1 MSSQRQYRTDAH
13 TDEEIRVAVEELLG
27 KMTLKEKL
35 GQMTQHP
42 GFDVSAI
49 GAEIKS
55 QPLSKLVKDGA
66 VGSQIAVIPLKDIPR
81 VIREMQKIAVEES
94 RLGIPMLFCQDVI
107 HGYQTVFPIPLAWS
121 CSFNPELIKKC
132 QQIAAK
138 EASTVGI
145 GLGFSP
151 MVDIAHDG
159 RWGRIAEG
167 AGEDPYLG
175 SLIAKAHVEGFQGE
189 SLAKPDT
196 IAACVKHYLGYGA
209 AEAGRDY
216 NTCEFSETALRNT
229 YLPPFKAAV
238 EAGVISLMT
247 AFNVINGVPAV
258 GNKKLCKDLL
268 RDELGFKGVI
278 ISDYAAVDELI
289 VHGAAEDGADA
300 ARLSVNATLDIE
312 MSTTQIIE
320 HAEHLIQEGKITIDQ
335 IDDATKRVL
344 TLKYKLGLMEDPY
357 RYIKD
362 DEIQKVIYCKEHL
375 DVSRDLARKSIV
387 LLENKNETLPL
398 KKEQKVALVGP
409 FSNSR
414 DLLGPWQFSDFK
426 EKVPTVLEGLKEKG
440 FNVVGQEDG
449 SECLKPIEG
458 GIEKAV
464 ALAKQ
469 SDVVVL
475 CVGEHSEM
483 SGEAACRLNITVP
496 EPQFKLAEAIVETG
510 KPVVVVLNNGR
521 PLILKWFKEHCAAIV
536 ETWKLG
542 SMAGHAIADVL
553 VGDYN
558 PSGKLTVTFPEHPG
572 QIPLYYNHFNT
583 GRPCLT
589 HNNEKYLSKYIDGF
603 NEPLYSFGYGL
614 SYTKFEITDL
624 KLSANKI
631 NFGEKL
637 KVTANVANTGKVAG
651 EETVQ
656 LYIHDIAG
664 SVVRPVIELKGF
676 KKIFLQPGEKKE
688 VQFELSEKDFRFYN
702 QDNVYAAEP
711 GKFEV
716 YVGNCSEK
724 THLLKGNF
732 ELTNKSS

>member
-1 MSSQRQYRTDAH
+1 MSAQRQYRTDAH
-13 TDEEIRVAVEELLG
+13 TDEEIRAAVEELLG

-42 GFDVSAI
+42 GMDVSAI
-49 GAEIKS
+49 GADIKS
-55 QPLSKLVKDGA
+55 APLLQLVKEGA
-66 VGSQIAVIPLKDIPR
+66 VGSQIAVIPLDKIPK
-81 VIREMQKIAVEES
+81 ILRETQRIAVEES

-107 HGYQTVFPIPLAWS
+107 HGYQTVFPIPLGWS
-121 CSFNPELIKKC
+121 CSFNPELIKKA

-138 EASTVGI
+138 EASSIGI
-145 GLGFSP
+145 SLGFSP
-151 MVDIAHDG
+151 MVDIAHDP
-159 RWGRIAEG
+159 RWGRISEG

-175 SLIAKAHVEGFQGE
+175 SLIAKAHVEGFQGD

-238 EAGVISLMT
+238 EAGVDSLMT

-289 VHGAAEDGADA
+289 VHGNAEDGADA

-312 MSTTQIIE
+312 MSTTHIIE
-320 HAEHLIQEGKITIDQ
+320 NAEQLIKENKITLDEINE
-335 IDDATKRVL
+335 ATRRIL

-357 RYIKD
+357 RYFKD
-362 DEIQKVIYCKEHL
+362 DQKDKIIYCKEHL
-375 DVSRDLARKSIV
+375 EVARDLARRSIV
-387 LLENKNETLPL
+387 LLENKNEVLPL
-398 KKEQKVALVGP
+398 KKDQKVAVIGP
-409 FSNSR
+409 FGNSR

-426 EKVPTVLEGLKEKG
+426 DKVPTVVEALKERG
-440 FNVVGQEDG
+440 VNVVGHEDG
-449 SECLKPIEG
+449 SDVLKPIDG

-469 SDVVVL
+469 ADVVL
-475 CVGEHSEM
+475 LAVGEASEM
-483 SGEAACRLNITVP
+483 SGEAACRLNIVVP
-496 EPQFKLAEAIVETG
+496 EPQFKLAEAVVAAG
-510 KPVVVVLNNGR
+510 KPVVVLLNNGR
-521 PLILKWFKEHCAAIV
+521 PLILKWFQEHCQAIV

-542 SMAGHAIADVL
+542 SMASVAITDVL
-553 VGDYN
+553 LGEYN

-589 HNNEKYLSKYIDGF
+589 HNNEKYLSKYLDGF
-603 NEPLYSFGYGL
+603 NEPLYTFGYGL
-614 SYTKFEITDL
+614 SYTKFEIKNL
-624 KLSANKI
+624 KLSAEKI
-631 NFGEKL
+631 NFNEQL
-637 KVTANVANTGKVAG
+637 QVTAEVTNAGKVAG
-651 EETVQ
+651 EETIQ
-656 LYIHDIAG
+656 LYVRDIAG
-664 SVVRPVIELKGF
+664 SVVRPVLELKGIE
-676 KKIFLQPGEKKE
+676 KVFLQPGEKKE
-688 VQFELSEKDFRFYN
+688 VKFNLCSKCLRFYN

-711 GKFEV
+711 GKFDV
-716 YVGNCSEK
+716 FVGNSSESK
-724 THLLKGNF
+724 DLLKGHF
-732 ELTNKSS
+732 QLTK